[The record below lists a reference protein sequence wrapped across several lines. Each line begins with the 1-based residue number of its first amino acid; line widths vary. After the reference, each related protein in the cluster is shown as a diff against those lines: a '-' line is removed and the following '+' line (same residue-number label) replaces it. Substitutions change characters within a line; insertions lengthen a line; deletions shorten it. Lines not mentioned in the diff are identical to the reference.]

1 MKSEFLKIA
10 GVKTEKQFYAK
21 FPDEK
26 SFFKAH
32 PEAKKLIKKAQVG
45 IQVDSN
51 GNGIPDYLEGIQPI
65 QGPQN
70 RINLPNAPIAQ
81 EEIYNPA
88 TQSGLPTYIP
98 SIQNTISQGQA
109 ITEAAPLPETAPLNK
124 ASFVDKAMPFVGA
137 AQNIISGIGALG
149 AQKQEKRRVRQMR
162 KLTDVQKIASGTREE
177 DPERRYVRPEDVIIQ
192 PDQMFP
198 SYGVGT
204 NVLTAKYG
212 AEIQNTYA
220 PGTIYDDGG
229 YEPLNDSDVVKQ
241 YYYGGDVPRAQSGF
255 STMLNNSGFGKF
267 MGSEGGGQ
275 ALGML
280 TGALGN
286 NSGESQIGQGI
297 GTAAGTIF
305 GGPVGGMIGG
315 ALGNVV
321 GGLFNTSQR
330 SIKRDRRAIKRNVDT
345 MMGNQL
351 GQSIQ
356 NQYTGYMEEGGQITN
371 PQLIT
376 RFGEL
381 DEQDFYD
388 YAHEGMPSFRAGGHL
403 RSYTPVSERGLKT
416 YAMGGE
422 LETHWGGG
430 AETMS
435 YNPYLPGEGETIMF
449 RGQSHDESDG
459 YGNTGIGITYG
470 NSPVEVERGEPAI
483 KLKDG
488 SSGEENLT
496 VYGNLQIPN
505 EYVDLLGDPKAKGKK
520 FKNYIAEI
528 SKEEN
533 KQNKLVEKSTNMLN
547 SLDVRNSF
555 DKLKLESLS
564 ANIQG
569 ANMKLKEIAQKKINA
584 ADLQNAI
591 NDTAEEYGLVADDLA
606 KGKAKMDKQAL
617 KEYAEYGKSISKAEA
632 GTTTDDGRK
641 ITRVERERLI
651 KSGEYKVDPS
661 NPKRIYRVKSKSATS
676 EEKKSAS
683 AMDNIPAQKLDKT
696 TGFAGGVTKEKFE
709 EFKKRFPDYPGIDK
723 LDPKDPMS
731 LHDFKTWYNNKAKAM
746 GSTARILDDPKTE
759 KNPQGLPIFG
769 DQYLSATLDDAKKE
783 TPASSES
790 DYLEV
795 EDEDKR
801 YETTP
806 YKRSTVMDIANQILP
821 FIRPT
826 DQEPLDP
833 NQLYGEMFALSNNQ
847 LEPVQA
853 QSYTPDLGTPYDISL
868 QDQLNANQADFNSL
882 QRMVGYNPAAASQL
896 AAQKYAANTGVLGE
910 QFRAN
915 QAMRAGVYDKNRD
928 ILNDAK
934 LKNLAIF
941 DQQYVRQAQARSN
954 TKAIAQ
960 AALSSIG
967 DKYAKNRLEN
977 RQLGIMENMYNYR
990 FDSQGRAIN
999 MNPLYQ
1005 ANIPTMYGEQKNPN
1019 MIPVKD
1025 ASGNIVEY
1033 RFVGPSSDTSTD
1045 ASTSAESTAP
1055 TTYYLNPE
1063 YTPFEEVQEDV
1074 YDEVAPKRKGGVV
1087 RKNYSQSSIV
1097 RQFK

>member
-10 GVKTEKQFYAK
+10 GVKTDKAFYKKYPTEEA
-21 FPDEK
+21 
-26 SFFKAH
+26 FFKAH
-32 PEAKKLIKKAQVG
+32 PEAKKLIKKAQGG
-45 IQVDSN
+45 I
-51 GNGIPDYLEGIQPI
+51 G
-65 QGPQN
+65 
-70 RINLPNAPIAQ
+70 LPPAPIAQ

-88 TQSGLPTYIP
+88 IQSGLPTYVP

-109 ITEAAPLPETAPLNK
+109 ITEAAPLPEVAPLNTP
-124 ASFVDKAMPFVGA
+124 SFADKAAPYIGPAKDV
-137 AQNIISGIGALG
+137 ISGIGSLK
-149 AQKQEKRRVRQMR
+149 AQGKEKDRMRQMR
-162 KLTDVQKIASGTREE
+162 KVTDLMKIASGTREE
-177 DPERRYVRPEDVIIQ
+177 DPERRYVRPEDVIVQ

-198 SYGVGT
+198 TYGVGT
-204 NVLTAKYG
+204 NVLTARYG

-267 MGSEGGGQ
+267 MTEQGGGQ

-280 TGALGN
+280 TGALSN

-315 ALGNVV
+315 ALGGAV
-321 GGLFNTSQR
+321 GGLFNTSQK
-330 SIKRDRRAIKRNVDT
+330 SIKRDRRAIQKNIDT

-356 NQYTGYMEEGGQITN
+356 NQYTGYMEKGGQITN

-376 RFGEL
+376 RFGGL

-422 LETHWGGG
+422 LKTHWGGD

-435 YNPYLPGEGETIMF
+435 YNPYLPDGGETVMF

-617 KEYAEYGKSISKAEA
+617 KEYAEYGKSIPKAVT
-632 GTTTDDGRK
+632 GTTTDDDGKK
-641 ITRVERERLI
+641 ITKAERDRLL

-661 NPKRIYRVKSKSATS
+661 NPNKIYRVKSKASTS
-676 EEKKSAS
+676 EKKKSAT
-683 AMDNIPAQKLDKT
+683 ALGYIPKGQSVDPT
-696 TGFAGGVTKEKFE
+696 TGLSTKITPEQFKEFKEKNQWYDWSKF
-709 EFKKRFPDYPGIDK
+709 
-723 LDPKDPMS
+723 DPKDPNAVN
-731 LHDFKTWYNNKAKAM
+731 DFAEKFNARAKEL
-746 GSTARILDDPKTE
+746 GS
-759 KNPQGLPIFG
+759 
-769 DQYLSATLDDAKKE
+769 DAKILADKDGKVTIVGQQYISGKLDE
-783 TPASSES
+783 AEKQTPGSSQS

-801 YETTP
+801 YATTP

-833 NQLYGEMFALSNNQ
+833 RQLMGEMYALSNNQ

-941 DQQYVRQAQARSN
+941 DQQYGRQAQAKSN

-977 RQLGIMENMYNYR
+977 RQLAIMENMYNYR
-990 FDSQGRAIN
+990 FDPQGRAIN

-1005 ANIPTMYGEQKNPN
+1005 PNIPTMYGNQKNPN

-1025 ASGNIVEY
+1025 ADGNIIEY
-1033 RFVGPSSDTSTD
+1033 RFVGPSSNTSMATP
-1045 ASTSAESTAP
+1045 TYVESTAP
-1055 TTYYLNPE
+1055 TTYSLNPD
-1063 YTPFEEVQEDV
+1063 YTPLEDTQEEV
-1074 YDEVAPKRKGGVV
+1074 YDEVAPKNRKGGTVK
-1087 RKNYSQSSIV
+1087 KNYSQSSIV

>member
-1 MKSEFLKIA
+1 MKSQFLKIA
-10 GVKTEKQFYAK
+10 GVK
-21 FPDEK
+21 DEK
-26 SFFKAH
+26 AFYKKYPTEGAFFKAH
-32 PEAKKLIKKAQVG
+32 PEAKKLIKKAQGG
-45 IQVDSN
+45 I
-51 GNGIPDYLEGIQPI
+51 G
-65 QGPQN
+65 
-70 RINLPNAPIAQ
+70 LPPAPIAQ

-88 TQSGLPTYIP
+88 TQSGLSTYTP
-98 SIQNTISQGQA
+98 SIQDNIAQGQA
-109 ITEAAPLPETAPLNK
+109 ITEAATQSFSPLNI
-124 ASFVDKAMPFVGA
+124 ASSAMDIVTPVLGA
-137 AQNIISGIGALG
+137 AKNIIGGITGLG
-149 AQKQEKRRVRQMR
+149 SQKKERDKMRQMR
-162 KLTDVQKIASGTREE
+162 KVTNLQKIASGTREE
-177 DPERRYVRPEDVIIQ
+177 DPERRYVRPEDVMVQ

-241 YYYGGDVPRAQSGF
+241 YYYGGDIPRAQSGF
-255 STMLNNSGFGKF
+255 STALNNSGFGKF
-267 MGSEGGGQ
+267 MTEQGGGQ
-275 ALGML
+275 ALSML
-280 TGALGN
+280 TGALSN
-286 NSGESQIGQGI
+286 NSGESQIGSGV
-297 GTAAGTIF
+297 GTLGGMLV
-305 GGPVGGMIGG
+305 GGPVGGMLGG
-315 ALGNVV
+315 ALGNAV
-321 GGLFNTSQR
+321 GGLLNTSQK
-330 SIKRDRRAIKRNVDT
+330 SIKRDRRAIQKNVDT
-345 MMGNQL
+345 MMGNQF
-351 GQSIQ
+351 GQAFHQGSAVTR
-356 NQYTGYMEEGGQITN
+356 NGGNFPNYEEGGQLTN

-488 SSGEENLT
+488 SSGEDNLT

-606 KGKAKMDKQAL
+606 KGKAKIDRQAL

-641 ITRVERERLI
+641 ITKAERERLI

-661 NPKRIYRVKSKSATS
+661 NPKRIYRVKSKNATS
-676 EEKKSAS
+676 EQKKSAN
-683 AMDNIPAQKLDKT
+683 AMGSIPKGQKQDES
-696 TGFAGGVTKEKFE
+696 TGLYGGVTPAQFEAYKKKNSWYDKWDKF
-709 EFKKRFPDYPGIDK
+709 
-723 LDPKDPMS
+723 DPKNPND
-731 LHDFKTWYNNKAKAM
+731 LNDYKEAFNARAKAL
-746 GSTARILDDPKTE
+746 GSTARILDDPDGTPK
-759 KNPQGLPIFG
+759 FG
-769 DQYLSATLDDAKKE
+769 QQYYSANIEEENKQ
-783 TPASSES
+783 TPASSQS

-795 EDEDKR
+795 EDEDKT
-801 YETTP
+801 YATTP
-806 YKRSTVMDIANQILP
+806 YKRSVLMDVANQILP

-826 DQEPLDP
+826 DQEDLDP

-941 DQQYVRQAQARSN
+941 DQQYGRQAQAKSN

-1005 ANIPTMYGEQKNPN
+1005 PNIPTMYGNQKNPN

-1025 ASGNIVEY
+1025 ADGNIIEY
-1033 RFVGPSSDTSTD
+1033 RSITPSSTSMATP
-1045 ASTSAESTAP
+1045 TYVESTAP
-1055 TTYYLNPE
+1055 TTYSLNPD
-1063 YTPFEEVQEDV
+1063 YTPLEETQEDV
-1074 YDEVAPKRKGGVV
+1074 YNDVAPKRKGGVV